1 MVFWRTPSCSATS
14 PASRPREP
22 ALTSNRKT
30 SSLVSWAR
38 ADSATRVVF
47 LSIYQEYTIYG
58 CEQCFC
64 SNKFS
69 LAQRIER
76 IGESENR
83 EQAMNGFRYY
93 FGTRLSLLVHKCAIF
108 MVCSSLTGL
117 CQSYK
122 PKQINGSGY
131 SAAW

>member
-1 MVFWRTPSCSATS
+1 MQVVTA
-14 PASRPREP
+14 
-22 ALTSNRKT
+22 KT
-30 SSLVSWAR
+30 AVR
-38 ADSATRVVF
+38 
-47 LSIYQEYTIYG
+47 YG
-58 CEQCFC
+58 VP
-64 SNKFS
+64 
-69 LAQRIER
+69 ER
-76 IGESENR
+76 GHVPEAIDESENR

-93 FGTRLSLLVHKCAIF
+93 FGTRLSVLVHKGVIF